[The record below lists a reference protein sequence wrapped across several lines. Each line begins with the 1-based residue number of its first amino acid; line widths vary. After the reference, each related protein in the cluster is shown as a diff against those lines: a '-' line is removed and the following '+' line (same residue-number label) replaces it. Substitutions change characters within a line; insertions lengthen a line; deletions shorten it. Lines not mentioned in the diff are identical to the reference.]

1 MAKLFGASPICI
13 VSFLLL
19 LIAVSVSSE
28 TTYTEGQVCKIQGG
42 GCGVV
47 KKGTAFNCSYCSRFC
62 LNNCGLS
69 KYTEM
74 YPACNFINRGTEGYT
89 FECYCCCSN
98 QMKSSLT

>member
-19 LIAVSVSSE
+19 LIAVSVSS
-28 TTYTEGQVCKIQGG
+28 
-42 GCGVV
+42 
-47 KKGTAFNCSYCSRFC
+47 GTAFNCSYCSRFC
-62 LNNCGLS
+62 LGNCGLS

-74 YPACNFINRGTEGYT
+74 YPACNFIDRGTEGYT

-98 QMKSSLT
+98 KMKSSLA